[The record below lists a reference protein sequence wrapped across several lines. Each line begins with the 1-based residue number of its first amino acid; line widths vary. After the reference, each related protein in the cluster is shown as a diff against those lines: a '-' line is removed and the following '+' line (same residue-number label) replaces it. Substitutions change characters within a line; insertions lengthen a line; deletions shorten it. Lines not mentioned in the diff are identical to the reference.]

1 MTTGLCRRGH
11 LSRGTRELSLHM
23 VGTFPGP
30 RKLRLPRYNPP
41 VPVIACPD
49 CGREV
54 STLAPACPH
63 CGRPSPAG
71 MAQPPLAAAAQTSR
85 EETLWRGT
93 PSPILLVGKI
103 ALLVFI
109 LIAIPLAAHFFAS
122 TVGDDLAKA
131 RNVRTAGW
139 VIAAILAL
147 AQVVALVV
155 AWLKLRSTLYIIT
168 NQRVVIE
175 EGIFTKTVNEI
186 DLRYV
191 DDSQFFQGL
200 TQRILGIGNVTLHSS
215 DATTPT
221 YMLRSVR
228 DPRGVREL
236 VRTHAY
242 QVSQR
247 QIITRDAR

>member
-1 MTTGLCRRGH
+1 M
-11 LSRGTRELSLHM
+11 
-23 VGTFPGP
+23 
-30 RKLRLPRYNPP
+30 
-41 VPVIACPD
+41 PVIACPD
-49 CGREV
+49 CGRDV

-71 MAQPPLAAAAQTSR
+71 FAQPPLSAPAHTTA

-93 PSPILLVGKI
+93 PSPILLIGKI
-103 ALLVFI
+103 ALLLFI
-109 LIAIPLAAHFFAS
+109 LIAIPLVAYFFAS
-122 TVGDDLAKA
+122 TVADDLDKA
-131 RNVRTAGW
+131 RNIRTAGW

-155 AWLKLRSTLYIIT
+155 AWLKLRSTLYIVT
-168 NQRVVIE
+168 NQRVMIE
-175 EGIFTKTVNEI
+175 EGIFSKTVNEI

-200 TQRILGIGNVTLHSS
+200 TQRVLGIGNVTLHSS

-228 DPRGVREL
+228 DPRAVREL
-236 VRTHAY
+236 IRTHAY
-242 QVSQR
+242 QISQR

>member
-1 MTTGLCRRGH
+1 M
-11 LSRGTRELSLHM
+11 
-23 VGTFPGP
+23 
-30 RKLRLPRYNPP
+30 
-41 VPVIACPD
+41 PVIACPD

-71 MAQPPLAAAAQTSR
+71 TAQPLASAAAHATR

-93 PSPILLVGKI
+93 PSPILLIGKV

-109 LIAIPLAAHFFAS
+109 LIAIPLVAHFFAL
-122 TVGDDLAKA
+122 TAADDLAKA
-131 RNVRTAGW
+131 RSVRTAGW
-139 VIAAILAL
+139 VIAAILAV
-147 AQVVALVV
+147 AQLVALVV
-155 AWLKLRSTLYIIT
+155 AWLKLRSTLYIVT
-168 NQRVVIE
+168 NQRVMIE

-200 TQRILGIGNVTLHSS
+200 TDRMLGIGNVTLHSS
-215 DATTPT
+215 DANTPN
-221 YMLRSVR
+221 YMLRSIR
-228 DPRGVREL
+228 DPRSVREL
-236 VRTHAY
+236 IRTYAY

-247 QIITRDAR
+247 QIITREAR